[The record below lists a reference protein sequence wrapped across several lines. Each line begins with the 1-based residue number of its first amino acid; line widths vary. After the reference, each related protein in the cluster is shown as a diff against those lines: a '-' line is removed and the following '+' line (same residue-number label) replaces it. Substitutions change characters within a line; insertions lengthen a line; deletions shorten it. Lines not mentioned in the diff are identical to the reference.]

1 LKKSLDIKSLS
12 LTELEEFVQNELGEK
27 KFRAGQIAHWVMNRN
42 AECFDEMDN
51 IPASLREKLNDTTK
65 LRVLTKIS
73 QDISSDGTVK
83 WLYKTFDGYY
93 IETVLIPTLERNSVC
108 ISTQVG
114 CAMDCKFCRTAK
126 MGLKRHLEVGEI
138 LEQFIETRKFVRSE
152 RGGELTNLIFM
163 GMGEPLHNYQNL
175 KGSIVWLHHQ
185 KFFNLARKRITVSTS
200 GVVPNIRKMAEEEI
214 PAALAISL
222 NGTNDIMRKSIMP
235 ITDRYP
241 MNELLDSVD
250 FYMEKTGRPVTFEFV
265 LIQGITCTDQ
275 GARELVEICKARDVK
290 VNAICLND
298 SDDPELKA
306 PTPQEVERFF
316 SIVRQGKQMITL
328 RQPRGRDIKAACGQ
342 LAVHKEN
349 AA

>member
-1 LKKSLDIKSLS
+1 
-12 LTELEEFVQNELGEK
+12 
-27 KFRAGQIAHWVMNRN
+27 
-42 AECFDEMDN
+42 
-51 IPASLREKLNDTTK
+51 
-65 LRVLTKIS
+65 
-73 QDISSDGTVK
+73 
-83 WLYKTFDGYY
+83 
-93 IETVLIPTLERNSVC
+93 
-108 ISTQVG
+108 
-114 CAMDCKFCRTAK
+114 
-126 MGLKRHLEVGEI
+126 
-138 LEQFIETRKFVRSE
+138 
-152 RGGELTNLIFM
+152 M

-175 KGSIVWLHHQ
+175 KGSIAWLHHQ